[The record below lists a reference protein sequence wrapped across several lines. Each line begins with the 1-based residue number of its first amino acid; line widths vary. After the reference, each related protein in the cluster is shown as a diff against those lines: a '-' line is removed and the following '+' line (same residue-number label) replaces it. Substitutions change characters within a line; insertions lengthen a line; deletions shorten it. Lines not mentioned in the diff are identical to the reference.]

1 MRGLRQRV
9 QMAHRLHPMFHVAQ
23 TWATRTG
30 NSLRV
35 VSANDHG
42 HVDNSLHYE
51 DRALDFH
58 SSDLD
63 GLAAHLRRFQYRV
76 IWGVAG
82 HYAHVHAED

>member
-1 MRGLRQRV
+1 
-9 QMAHRLHPMFHVAQ
+9 MARRLHPMFSVAQ

-35 VSANDHG
+35 VSANDHD
-42 HVDNSLHYE
+42 HVDNSLHYA

-63 GLAAHLRRFQYRV
+63 GLAAHLRRFAYRV
-76 IWGVAG
+76 LWQVPG
-82 HYAHVHAED
+82 HHFHVHAEG

>member
-1 MRGLRQRV
+1 
-9 QMAHRLHPMFHVAQ
+9 MAQRLHPMFYTAA

-35 VSANDHG
+35 VSANDHI
-42 HVDNSLHYE
+42 HVTNSLHYA

-63 GLAAHLRRFQYRV
+63 GLAAHLRRFSYRV
-76 IWGVAG
+76 LWQVAG
-82 HYAHVHAED
+82 HYNHVHAEG

>member
-1 MRGLRQRV
+1 VRGLRQRV

-76 IWGVAG
+76 IWDVAG
-82 HYAHVHAED
+82 HYNHVHAEG

>member
-1 MRGLRQRV
+1 MSN
-9 QMAHRLHPMFHVAQ
+9 RLHPLFHVAA

-35 VSANDHG
+35 VSANDHD
-42 HVDNSLHYE
+42 HVPNSLHYE

-58 SSDLD
+58 SSDLH

-76 IWGVAG
+76 LWDVAG
-82 HYAHVHAED
+82 HYNHVHAEG

>member
-1 MRGLRQRV
+1 
-9 QMAHRLHPMFHVAQ
+9 MARRLHPMFYTAA

-35 VSANDHG
+35 VSANDHE

-63 GLAAHLRRFQYRV
+63 GLAAHLRRFQYRGLWYV
-76 IWGVAG
+76 PG
-82 HYAHVHAED
+82 HYAHVHAEG